1 MSVSKLFQKYY
12 NMKPYLQID
21 EEDWQ
26 HIMKTYEKDEVV
38 DELAKCLHTYPCP
51 IPDISEKETIKSL
64 NLLKGIKFKDLL
76 IEKEWFPRNERK
88 SKF

>member
-38 DELAKCLHTYPCP
+38 DELAKCLHTYHCP

-76 IEKEWFPRNERK
+76 IEK
-88 SKF
+88 